1 MGPFMV
7 EIVFCRV
14 TRRGRK
20 KGKGLNKAA
29 MEASKNNVS
38 GPGSFIPKDDVIKVT
53 LDLSDNGPVFSA
65 MDEMMMKMMEDEGS
79 DFVFNFSLNTLRF
92 SLTRKTDTKKV
103 ERFCKSSILE

>member
-29 MEASKNNVS
+29 MEASKKNN
-38 GPGSFIPKDDVIKVT
+38 GPMQGFIPKDDVIKVT

-65 MDEMMMKMMEDEGS
+65 MDEMMMKMMEEDEAARY
-79 DFVFNFSLNTLRF
+79 FKMTKICQTQREKV
-92 SLTRKTDTKKV
+92 LTRLK
-103 ERFCKSSILE
+103 RY